1 MVTGKEETV
10 GVIRRTINALL
21 LAVIHMLGY
30 PTPTATLASKM
41 KQLEHLYNE
50 YLGHC
55 DSEWTGFNPPSK
67 RAQTILR
74 NKWTKVMNQLAKA
87 ILKELVKI
95 DCSFCGL
102 GNVSESDK
110 CAGRK
115 VGSGF
120 EIQAWQK
127 SPKAPRV
134 WVIDNEERW
143 ISPRDSDTG
152 NWEFVEETGH
162 WEWGKLYLP
171 AQGNCAVGHGPYEGS
186 ERPGVNALKHLDKES
201 AKLVLK
207 HLDYED
213 MPRRIRVALNEV
225 AEYGSH
231 AV

>member
-30 PTPTATLASKM
+30 PQPTATLASKM
-41 KQLEHLYNE
+41 KELDHLYTE

-55 DSEWTGFNPPSK
+55 ATNWAGFNPPSK
-67 RAQTILR
+67 RTQTLLR
-74 NKWTKVMNQLAKA
+74 NKWTKVMNQLAKQ

-120 EIQAWQK
+120 EIQAYQK
-127 SPKAPRV
+127 SRKAERV
-134 WVIDNEERW
+134 WVTDNEEHW
-143 ISPRDSDTG
+143 IKPTESESG
-152 NWEFVEETGH
+152 QWEFVEESGH
-162 WEWGKLYLP
+162 WEWGELLLP
-171 AQGNCAVGHGPYEGS
+171 AQGNCAVGEGPYEGS
-186 ERPGVNALKHLDKES
+186 ERPMRNALAHLDAES
-201 AKLVLK
+201 AKLVLS
-207 HLDYED
+207 HLDYGD
-213 MPRRIRVALNEV
+213 VPRRVRVALNELS
-225 AEYGSH
+225 EYETRT
-231 AV
+231 V